1 VQALTST
8 LKTSTSN
15 IIVGDTFTL
24 TWSSPGAIGCTPSDG
39 GANGSTWSG
48 TLAPSG
54 ATTQTA
60 TETGTFTYI
69 LTCDAPYD
77 GATATP
83 QQVVINVSAASS
95 SGNGSSSGG
104 QSGGGGSIRP
114 IELLLLVGL
123 RALRRRRV

>member
-8 LKTSTSN
+8 LKASTSN
-15 IIVGDTFTL
+15 IIVGGSFTL
-24 TWSSPGAIGCTPSDG
+24 TWSSLGATGCTASGG
-39 GANGSTWSG
+39 GANGSPWSG

-54 ATTQTA
+54 TTTQTA
-60 TETGTFTYI
+60 TETGSFTYI

-83 QQVVINVSAASS
+83 QQVVITVSAASS
-95 SGNGSSSGG
+95 SG
-104 QSGGGGSIRP
+104 GGSIQP

-123 RALRRRRV
+123 SALRRRRV